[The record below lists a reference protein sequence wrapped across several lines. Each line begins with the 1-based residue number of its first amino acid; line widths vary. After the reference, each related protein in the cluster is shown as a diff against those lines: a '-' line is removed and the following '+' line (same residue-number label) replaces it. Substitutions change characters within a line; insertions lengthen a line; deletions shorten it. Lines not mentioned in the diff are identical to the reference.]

1 MKKII
6 AVLLICTLLLGS
18 AAMAEGGSAVD
29 PFLPVTAR
37 DMTAADAELTGD
49 GAAAVRTGSVMTLAN
64 VDFATG
70 AEFLRIQ
77 AKGAAESRLGVKFYL
92 DGADGPAFATAFF
105 APVTKEARVPVKVEG
120 VHDVTIVF
128 EGEGTFSG
136 WQVFTSMEEIEAA
149 VRAEHSGN
157 YDDAIPTRYLVQCDR
172 EGTVEL
178 FPYEAHDYANDLE
191 VYEKTACVYLP
202 CGYDPAQTY
211 PLLILCHG
219 IGGNEYEWGL
229 NEGPSSRVKCIMDN
243 LIAGGEIRPFIVVTP
258 NGRAGRTSDSSSFY
272 LFDQELRND
281 LLPALAERY
290 AVDIHDR
297 DLCAMAGLSMGGM
310 QTLSLGMEKCLDL
323 FSAYGVFSGATGNP
337 AAVAAALNAADFP
350 VRVFYNICGT
360 EDSVVTGFR
369 NIERIGDLT
378 DKLDENNFIVQY
390 VPGGHDFGVWYLGF
404 YNFARLFGA
413 K

>member
-1 MKKII
+1 MQNGGRAHSPFTKEEGFSVKKII

-29 PFLPVTAR
+29 PFLPVTAG
-37 DMTAADAELTGD
+37 DMTAAEAELTGD

-157 YDDAIPTRYLVQCDR
+157 YDDAIPTRYLVRCAQ

-178 FPYEAHDYANDLE
+178 FPYEA
-191 VYEKTACVYLP
+191 
-202 CGYDPAQTY
+202 
-211 PLLILCHG
+211 LILCHG

-290 AVDIHDR
+290 AVDIHAR
-297 DLCAMAGLSMGGM
+297 NLCAMAGLSMGGM

-337 AAVAAALNAADFP
+337 AAVAAALNAADLP
-350 VRVFYNICGT
+350 IRVFYNICGT

-413 K
+413 E